1 MEKIKP
7 FIKCVDYWPCHIPPE
22 KLAAYK
28 QLIEEGQIRKHHV
41 IVNQQTRSTT
51 VEYYSTIP
59 HEWILEE
66 LAKRARPDGAVPEA
80 WKERQV
86 RSL

>member
-1 MEKIKP
+1 MTQIKP
-7 FIKCVDYWPCHIPPE
+7 FIKCIDYWPEHIPPE

-41 IVNQQTRSTT
+41 IVNRQTGSTT

-59 HEWILEE
+59 HEWILQEM
-66 LAKRARPDGAVPEA
+66 AR
-80 WKERQV
+80 R
-86 RSL
+86 L

>member
-1 MEKIKP
+1 MTEIKP
-7 FIKCVDYWPCHIPPE
+7 FIRCIDFWPMQIPPE

-41 IVNQQTRSTT
+41 IFNSQTGSTT

-59 HEWILEE
+59 HEWIREE
-66 LAKRARPDGAVPEA
+66 LAKRC
-80 WKERQV
+80 
-86 RSL
+86 